1 MEIVEELFSDV
12 ACACGSEDTEEEIEQ
27 VPMYMLVRRRLKD
40 RLNPKE
46 EIDQLDEELV
56 VKRERRRNNFNRNK
70 QSCVSE
76 QMVVRRVTETF
87 LKEKMK

>member
-1 MEIVEELFSDV
+1 
-12 ACACGSEDTEEEIEQ
+12 
-27 VPMYMLVRRRLKD
+27 MYMLVRRTLKD
-40 RLNPKE
+40 YLNPKE
-46 EIDQLDEELV
+46 ELDHLDEQMV
-56 VKRERRRNNFNRNK
+56 VKRERQRNNFNRNK